1 MVARLD
7 TEPDLLGTVLASG
20 RGILHL
26 FEQYLVPCRTW
37 YDTASLLVEGRDG
50 KGKLVWAG
58 ILCTPG
64 KIPLSSTASVSRSQ
78 FPGIEV
84 AQSWF
89 DHNFRALVALQ
100 VLEPNKASTDYHPV
114 DVILLY
120 CLFRSSG
127 PGVYYLS
134 SRRLRESLT
143 GSASSSPAS
152 STPASPDSSSSALS
166 ASASVGSGSSSS
178 SKRVRVSSSSSPPTT
193 TTSRRVRAPP
203 DRYGSSSSNFTNLTR
218 DSDDEPLG
226 SKKGRSK
233 AEGRKKRR
241 ISKVGSEFSSI
252 SNSSSS
258 SSSSSGSSSGGT
270 TSRSEEE
277 EKGDKEE
284 GLDPAGFLQAV
295 APNFG
300 LDFLNTFNRT
310 IAAMDRLRSWVRGF
324 AQSHQ
329 ALDRYRS
336 QLERERETVR
346 FQQAESDKYSERLI
360 RERNEVEHSKKQ
372 LEEEKAKYN
381 VPSLISVL
389 LEKENKIRELELKI
403 GRCTCNVN
411 CKPGQEPR
419 RDDSQDPGATPVST

>member
-1 MVARLD
+1 
-7 TEPDLLGTVLASG
+7 
-20 RGILHL
+20 
-26 FEQYLVPCRTW
+26 
-37 YDTASLLVEGRDG
+37 
-50 KGKLVWAG
+50 
-58 ILCTPG
+58 
-64 KIPLSSTASVSRSQ
+64 
-78 FPGIEV
+78 
-84 AQSWF
+84 
-89 DHNFRALVALQ
+89 
-100 VLEPNKASTDYHPV
+100 
-114 DVILLY
+114 
-120 CLFRSSG
+120 
-127 PGVYYLS
+127 
-134 SRRLRESLT
+134 
-143 GSASSSPAS
+143 
-152 STPASPDSSSSALS
+152 
-166 ASASVGSGSSSS
+166 
-178 SKRVRVSSSSSPPTT
+178 
-193 TTSRRVRAPP
+193 VRAPP
-203 DRYGSSSSNFTNLTR
+203 DRYGSSSSNFTDLTR

-241 ISKVGSEFSSI
+241 ISKVGSEVSSI

-258 SSSSSGSSSGGT
+258 SSSSSSSGSSSSGSSGSSSSGT

-329 ALDRYRS
+329 ALEQYRS
-336 QLERERETVR
+336 RVERERETVR